1 MPLDIL
7 MVGLLVVLTIG
18 TFAYVF
24 GLKKLPWRGTSCRG
38 WSRCSWPST
47 CLLPSSFPSVS

>member
-24 GLKKLPWRGTSCRG
+24 GLKKLP
-38 WSRCSWPST
+38 
-47 CLLPSSFPSVS
+47 